1 MAKEVRKK
9 AKQIHRY
16 SICFKEKVVQEVSS
30 GSNINEVR
38 RRYGIKGGSTVQS
51 G

>member
-16 SICFKEKVVQEVSS
+16 SICFKEKIVQKY
-30 GSNINEVR
+30 R
-38 RRYGIKGGSTVQS
+38 QAAT
-51 G
+51 

>member
-16 SICFKEKVVQEVSS
+16 SICFKEKVVQEVLS

-38 RRYGIKGGSTVQS
+38 LGSKGVQPFKD